1 MSQLLLLKNSVWEVG
16 MATDKDFLTQPKL
29 PSPPCPPL
37 LPKADGKQR
46 PRKHSRWVVGGRDNL
61 TCLLFIFTFEFLA
74 FYSHII
80 KSSIHC
86 VFVFLPWKPKEPYVY
101 GPLSQMPQIFPV
113 EIKGSGQGW
122 TTGLWGERDATW
134 GRSCD
139 LFSQEY
145 CKSVAEIDLSDGI
158 SIRIK

>member
-1 MSQLLLLKNSVWEVG
+1 

-46 PRKHSRWVVGGRDNL
+46 PRKHSRWVAGGRDNL
-61 TCLLFIFTFEFLA
+61 TCLLFIFNFEFLA

-80 KSSIHC
+80 KSSIRC

-113 EIKGSGQGW
+113 EIKGLGRAGPQDF
-122 TTGLWGERDATW
+122 GERERCHV
-134 GRSCD
+134 G
-139 LFSQEY
+139 
-145 CKSVAEIDLSDGI
+145 KVM
-158 SIRIK
+158 